1 MIDLNIPFKEFD
13 ITKLSRQS
21 QHKIKKRLENKGY
34 LGSSDLSD
42 IIKMRESQAI
52 ESLKPLLA
60 LSKKH
65 KEITNILVGVICN
78 NPTKE
83 IVPSQG
89 WMARASGSEIS
100 TANLACKKLNKLGAV
115 VKKDRGYR
123 VGCFKNTL
131 SYSIPYS
138 FKKKIKYAAKSIR
151 PNHSFLSKLNACIPA
166 LRCSFLGFA
175 IYMSIFSYSE
185 NIKGLNRDYVTNNRL
200 VQREDYLKVNEIYAR
215 EPTLPVDD
223 EKTYATILS
232 MVPKPNIGDIN
243 AEETC
248 VEHNQYTA
256 ENVGF
261 LKLLLWGDRTGK
273 VIGLA
278 KYQDSLKGRNTDLA
292 HCDDATYKTL
302 GYEDKKIVDGY
313 TNYRRFG
320 KYKTRVAYEES
331 LIIRGLEGLI
341 SYTADLASQ
350 LTKIEIKF
358 IKSFTVA
365 AIDSLKQALRI
376 FPRRKT
382 DFEWILEFLTETS
395 GMTVHETRALL
406 RKHGF
411 TGGRLLR
418 EAEKQ
423 EYVVKRGKS
432 KVWKP
437 EPRTMSKPESP
448 EKYQASDAFTRLIGQ
463 DLDEKLKNKFA
474 SNSRV

>member
-1 MIDLNIPFKEFD
+1 MDCRVLSTIVGLKYNNPKTD
-13 ITKLSRQS
+13 IIASQVWIANHLGYSRTKVNES
-21 QHKIKKRLENKGY
+21 IKRLHDLGLILKTQRGSRARDRKNTCKYEYGEVLEADMGFLAKHIRRYSQWLRKLFSRIPKLHNIFMILVTSISFLITPTEKLRENR
-34 LGSSDLSD
+34 D
-42 IIKMRESQAI
+42 II
-52 ESLKPLLA
+52 
-60 LSKKH
+60 
-65 KEITNILVGVICN
+65 
-78 NPTKE
+78 
-83 IVPSQG
+83 
-89 WMARASGSEIS
+89 
-100 TANLACKKLNKLGAV
+100 
-115 VKKDRGYR
+115 
-123 VGCFKNTL
+123 
-131 SYSIPYS
+131 
-138 FKKKIKYAAKSIR
+138 
-151 PNHSFLSKLNACIPA
+151 
-166 LRCSFLGFA
+166 
-175 IYMSIFSYSE
+175 
-185 NIKGLNRDYVTNNRL
+185 TNNSSA
-200 VQREDYLKVNEIYAR
+200 QKEDYLKVNEIYER

-223 EKTYATILS
+223 EKTCATILS
-232 MVPKPNIGDIN
+232 MLPKPNIGDIN

-358 IKSFTVA
+358 IKSFTVT